1 MNSSTLRFLGFI
13 VAFLIAA
20 WLLVESGDESDLP
33 DSGMLL
39 FPDMESALNDVQSI
53 SISRAGTDTL
63 VINRVEGAWGLA
75 DRGNYPALV
84 DSIRDVLMAM
94 AQATVVEPKTA
105 DPARHSRLGVD
116 DPVSDLSKAVL
127 VKAVT
132 GDREFSLIFGN
143 VAQGTY
149 RYARIAGDDQSWLID
164 QNPEIPAS
172 VGDWL
177 EADIVDIP
185 STRIRSVTITHPDG
199 ESITASKES
208 ESDTDFV
215 VADIPDER
223 ELSYSTVA
231 NGFAGALNDLDLDDV
246 RAAVAAEPEGVVAE
260 FVTFDGLK
268 VTATTV
274 TEDGENWLSLTA
286 ESLTDDAGDAEEI
299 NARIAGWQFR
309 IADYKANLLNRRW
322 EDILKPVETE
332 EE

>member
-1 MNSSTLRFLGFI
+1 MNSKTLRFLGFI
-13 VAFLIAA
+13 VAFLIVA
-20 WLLVESGDESDLP
+20 WLLVESGDETDLP

-116 DPVSDLSKAVL
+116 DPVNDLSKAVL

-164 QNPEIPAS
+164 QNPEIPTS

-208 ESDTDFV
+208 ESDTDFI
-215 VADIPDER
+215 VADIPEER

-246 RAAVAAEPEGVVAE
+246 RASLTAEPEGVVAE

-274 TEDGENWLSLTA
+274 SADGEHWLSLMA
-286 ESLTDDAGDAEEI
+286 ESLTDDAGDAEAI
-299 NARIAGWQFR
+299 NARTAGWQFR

-322 EDILKPVETE
+322 EDILKPAETE
-332 EE
+332 DQ